1 MEVRPDPCILLDP
14 LTPQRCLSRSEHQQK
29 IGGGGYGN
37 GMGANGAAHNGGGA
51 ISLLNGGGAG
61 SGGYG
66 AAGGVPG
73 MGAGAGGGGP
83 GGMGPL
89 RGGGQGQYYQQGGHM
104 HPSLFGGGGNVVVR
118 EGNGLMLGGLFD
130 GQGLPTATPST
141 SSGSTR
147 SEV

>member
-1 MEVRPDPCILLDP
+1 
-14 LTPQRCLSRSEHQQK
+14 
-29 IGGGGYGN
+29 
-37 GMGANGAAHNGGGA
+37 MGANGAAHNGGGG

-73 MGAGAGGGGP
+73 MGAGAGGGP

-130 GQGLPTATPST
+130 GQRLPTATPST